1 MRCGEEDEVDQGR
14 QIKRGFVLSLEFGKF
29 RGEFPSEGETKTNN
43 CSTPHASLFLSPQFQ
58 LRLNMFGID
67 NAPQNGDVD

>member
-1 MRCGEEDEVDQGR
+1 MRCGEEDEGDQGR
-14 QIKRGFVLSLEFGKF
+14 QIKRGFVLSLEFGEF
-29 RGEFPSEGETKTNN
+29 RGEFPLGGETKADNG
-43 CSTPHASLFLSPQFQ
+43 STPHASLFLSPQFQ